1 MATLGKKFFS
11 ENVTK
16 RVPFPS
22 YRVNRNKTEVTT
34 MDDSE
39 IVALYFAR
47 NPAAVQETETA
58 YGARLNHLAL
68 GILGSREDAEESVND
83 TYLAA
88 WRTIPPQRPCLLF
101 PYLAK
106 ICRNSAFGKL
116 DWQNAKKRK
125 AEVVALTQEMEQCV
139 PDSRAMQPMEQAELG
154 HILNRFLKELPQE
167 NRLIF
172 LRRYWFAD
180 TIGGIA
186 RRFELSESSVK
197 VRLHRIRNKLR
208 AYLEQEGITV

>member
-1 MATLGKKFFS
+1 
-11 ENVTK
+11 
-16 RVPFPS
+16 
-22 YRVNRNKTEVTT
+22 

-39 IVALYFAR
+39 IIALYFAR
-47 NPAAVQETETA
+47 NPAAVQETEAA
-58 YGARLNHLAL
+58 YGSRLNQLAL

-88 WRTIPPQRPCLLF
+88 WRTIPPQRPGLLF

-106 ICRNSAFGKL
+106 ICRNAAFGKL

-125 AEVVALTQEMEQCV
+125 AEVVTLTQEMEQCV
-139 PDSRAMQPMEQAELG
+139 PDSRAAYPMEQAELG
-154 HILNRFLKELPQE
+154 RILNRFLKEQSAE
-167 NRLIF
+167 NRVIF

-180 TIGGIA
+180 SISDIA
-186 RRFELSESSVK
+186 ERLELSENTVR
-197 VRLHRIRNKLR
+197 VRLHRVRNKLR